1 MPSVSRTANFLV
13 TLATIDVKIT
23 FLRFFYYSCH
33 VFFAFFNV

>member
-23 FLRFFYYSCH
+23 FLRFFIIL
-33 VFFAFFNV
+33 VTFFAFFDV